1 MDWTISIIRRHFWLL
16 LALVL
21 TGTADAGDDRI
32 QSVRIGVLAYRG
44 IPQAVQEWQ
53 GHADYLGAK
62 LPGKH
67 FEIVPLSYAQ
77 IDEAVRRRSIELLIT
92 NTGHYTEL
100 ETTGNVSRIATR
112 LIASPNGPLKN
123 FGGTAIALASRSDI
137 AHYRDLKGKRL
148 LIPDTSSLG
157 GWQVHLRE
165 ALGQNVNLESS
176 VSALIETA
184 NHEKVVL
191 GVLAGNADAGFVRSD
206 LIEAMVAKG
215 TLQPGALKVIDARNT
230 PGYPYLHSTRL
241 YPEWPLAR
249 VGDFPEDI
257 TKAVLVALLAMT
269 PEDAAAKQAHIAGWT
284 LPQNYQPVLDLFRE
298 ARLGPYAQQDITWS
312 DIMARHG
319 VELMSGAIAALLSL
333 LLALVLMLRSNRILH
348 DSEASSRL
356 SAGVFKHAEEGILIT
371 DAAGH
376 IVQANDSVARMTGY
390 SHAEL
395 IGQTPRLFR
404 SPRQSRDF
412 YDELWKVLLANGAW
426 HGEIWNQRKDGTIY
440 AQRTSISS
448 IRDRDGMITH
458 FIGLFYD
465 ITELKQSQ
473 EQLEKLAYYDALTG
487 LPNRLLLADRL
498 KQAIAQSKRRGDLLA
513 VCYLDLDNFKPIN
526 DRWGHQAG
534 DRLLVEVARRLAQC
548 LRQHDTVSRLG
559 GDEFVLLISEL
570 ANFAECEQALQRI
583 SDAVNVPF
591 TIESE
596 QASVTASFGVT
607 LYPAD
612 STDPDTLLRHAD
624 QAMYAAKQ
632 AGRHRFQ
639 LYHEQS
645 GFSASQHR
653 EHLSELRRGLEN
665 KEFLLHYQPK
675 ADMRAGRIIGAEALL
690 RWQHPDQGLLY
701 PDSFLFMFDQTG
713 MHLELGEYVI
723 DTALTQMENWARNDN
738 LHLAISVN
746 IDAQHL
752 QRSDFA
758 FHLQDILQRHPTI
771 SPQLL
776 ELEVVETAALQDL
789 SQVSERIS
797 ECRKLGVQFAIDDF
811 GTGYSSLSY
820 LKQLPMQTLKIDRS
834 FVHDMLDDPDD
845 LAIVDGVVGLASAF
859 RRRVIAEGVET
870 VAHGTLLLH
879 LGCEWGQGYG
889 ISRPMPASDLPA
901 WIEQWR
907 APPEWRDA
915 IRWPPEDLPLLT
927 VEVDH
932 IRWVRQFETLINAD
946 PGSGLPIPP
955 LDAHACRFGQWLD
968 SDDFQRYAHLQAF
981 QEIVPIH
988 DQVHRCGAVL
998 AQLHADDPLAAR
1010 QRLGEI
1016 FVLRDTLLARLRTL
1030 RQAVIHPGSGSISR
1044 NSPAATV

>member
-1 MDWTISIIRRHFWLL
+1 MDWVPPIIRRFLGFLL
-16 LALVL
+16 VLFL
-21 TGTADAGDDRI
+21 TGTAHAESDRI

-44 IPQAVQEWQ
+44 TQQAIQEWQ
-53 GHADYLGAK
+53 GHADYLGAR
-62 LPGKH
+62 LPGRR
-67 FEIVPLSYAQ
+67 FEIVPLGYAE
-77 IDEAVRRRSIELLIT
+77 IDEAVRTRSIELLIT

-112 LIASPNGPLKN
+112 LIASPSGPLKS
-123 FGGTAIALASRSDI
+123 FGGTAITLASRTDI

-148 LIPDTSSLG
+148 LIPDKSSLG

-165 ALGQNVNLESS
+165 ALDQKIQLENT

-184 NHEKVVL
+184 NHEKVVH
-191 GVLAGNADAGFVRSD
+191 GVLAGDADAGFVRSD
-206 LIEAMVAKG
+206 LIEAMITKG

-230 PGYPYLHSTRL
+230 AGYPYLHSTRL

-257 TKAVLVALLAMT
+257 SKAILVALLAMS
-269 PEDAAAKQAHIAGWT
+269 PDDAAAQQAHIAGWT

-298 ARLGPYAQQDITWS
+298 ARLGPYARQDITWS

-319 VELMSGAIAALLSL
+319 VELMGGTIAALLSL
-333 LLALVLMLRSNRILH
+333 LLALGLMLRSNRILH

-376 IVQANDSVARMTGY
+376 IVRANDSVCSMTGY

-404 SPRQSRDF
+404 SSRQSSDF
-412 YDELWKVLLANGAW
+412 YDELWKVLLSNGAW
-426 HGEIWNQRKDGTIY
+426 RGEIWNQRKDGTIY

-473 EQLEKLAYYDALTG
+473 DQLEKLAYYDALTG

-498 KQAIAQSKRRGDLLA
+498 KQAIAQSNRRGDLLA

-534 DRLLVEVARRLAQC
+534 DRLLVEVARRLTQC

-570 ANFAECEQALQRI
+570 GSFAECEQALQRI
-583 SDAVNVPF
+583 GDALNVPF
-591 TIESE
+591 IIDSE
-596 QASVTASFGVT
+596 QAGVTASFGVT
-607 LYPAD
+607 IYPAD

-639 LYHEQS
+639 LYHQQS
-645 GFSASQHR
+645 DFSSSQHR

-665 KEFLLHYQPK
+665 REFLLHYQPK

-690 RWQHPDQGLLY
+690 RWQHPDKGLLY
-701 PDSFLFMFDQTG
+701 PDSFLFMFEQTG
-713 MHLELGEYVI
+713 LHLELGEYVI
-723 DTALTQMENWARNDN
+723 DAALTQMASWARNEQ

-752 QRSDFA
+752 QRPDFA
-758 FHLQDILQRHPTI
+758 CHLQDILQRHPTV

-776 ELEVVETAALQDL
+776 ELEIVETAALQDL

-889 ISRPMPASDLPA
+889 ISRPMPAADLPA
-901 WIEQWR
+901 WIKRWR
-907 APPEWRDA
+907 APPEWHDA

-932 IRWVRQFETLINAD
+932 IRWVRQFEALINAEPD
-946 PGSGLPIPP
+946 SGLPVPP

-968 SDDFQRYAHLQAF
+968 SDDFLRYAHLQAV
-981 QEIVPIH
+981 QKIVPIH
-988 DQVHRCGAVL
+988 DEVHRCGAELVHL
-998 AQLHADDPLAAR
+998 YADNPPAAR

-1016 FVLRDTLLARLRTL
+1016 FQLRDKLLASLGAL
-1030 RQAVIHPGSGSISR
+1030 RQAVIHADIGSANS
-1044 NSPAATV
+1044 NSPTAAR